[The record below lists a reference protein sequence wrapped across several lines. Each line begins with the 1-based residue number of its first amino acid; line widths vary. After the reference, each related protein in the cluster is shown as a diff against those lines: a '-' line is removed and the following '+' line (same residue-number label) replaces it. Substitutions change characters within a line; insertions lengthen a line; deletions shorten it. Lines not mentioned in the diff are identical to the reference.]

1 MSALDASIASGQAAA
16 LLLLR
21 DTASIAHTEVTDD
34 GGGAPHAPTL
44 TTITAPVSVQR
55 LRRGSQELATADRLG
70 LISAALLLFPIGTP
84 IAPRDKVTVS
94 GQVFEAVIALGNTMQ
109 LTLTVLADERTGG
122 AVAGVAVGTSAAG
135 SATGFEWPWTYA
147 E

>member
-1 MSALDASIASGQAAA
+1 M

-44 TTITAPVSVQR
+44 TTTTAPVSVQR

-70 LISAALLLFPIGTP
+70 LISAALLLFPVGTRV
-84 IAPRDKVTVS
+84 APRDKVTVG
-94 GQVFEAVIALGNTMQ
+94 GQVFEVVIALGNTMQ
-109 LTLTVLADERTGG
+109 LTLTVLADEKTGG
-122 AVAGVAVGTSAAG
+122 A
-135 SATGFEWPWTYA
+135 TG
-147 E
+147 